1 MTAEETYAEL
11 VENSEV
17 LYKIGLIDRTYGDT
31 DTINDW
37 FECLA
42 KVDEAYQKVG
52 VTFVSKFAKWNKYF
66 YHGKEITGSEAQQI
80 ALDAVPAGLVV
91 C

>member
-11 VENSEV
+11 VMNSEV
-17 LYKIGLIDRTYGDT
+17 LFKLGLIDRTYGDT
-31 DTINDW
+31 DTISDC

-42 KVDEAYQKVG
+42 KVDEAYKKVG
-52 VTFVSKFAKWNKYF
+52 VTFVSKFANSNRYF
-66 YHGKEITGSEAQQI
+66 YQGKEITCSEAQQI
-80 ALDAVPAGLVV
+80 ALDAASAVLIV